1 MIFRFLSVLIF
12 LIGLSSCGLLQQGY
26 EDARKAGKE
35 AIELKHY
42 HYNLRVV
49 SAHLLNQTDKSQQNT
64 FRMVIYQLRSDD
76 LFNQASYYDLL
87 TNADSVLADE
97 LIKKDIRMIYPF
109 DTQEIKGDIDNKT
122 QYLGLVFFF
131 NKPETDDKTWKILV
145 PVIKLNLFRDNYI
158 LVDSSQ
164 AQLIAKKQVK
174 DLLKQQKQAEKAQK
188 KAEKAQKKAEKEQ
201 EKALKEQKK
210 KEQQAKKAQQIMQE
224 QLDKVRQQGKQEAQ
238 DKLDKKVQ
246 KIFPDVKN

>member
-26 EDARKAGKE
+26 EDVRKAGKE
-35 AIELKHY
+35 AVELKHY

-188 KAEKAQKKAEKEQ
+188 KALKEQ

-238 DKLDKKVQ
+238 DKLDKKAQ
-246 KIFPDVKN
+246 KIFSDAKN